1 MGIFD
6 SMKQRKLEKQ
16 FQASNAAY
24 QSELQQWNANSASL
38 NEMIQNVD
46 DCIAGK
52 FDTVFTDRSNYGFML
67 KVDEFPVASVQ
78 GCGYIELVRAPSQ
91 HTGGYGGVSFP
102 IFGNI
107 RLNTGRFGGQ
117 TIPGAESMNM
127 TDQGTALIT
136 NERVMFQGS
145 IRTHEWKFSKMMGM
159 SHQPGGI
166 TTFAMTTAGKPAGFG
181 YGDAVAPLVQFRLE
195 FAAAIALGTLERFR
209 GELQVEKDKHE
220 SEKPVP
226 PAPVLTAG

>member
-16 FQASNAAY
+16 FQIDTAAY
-24 QSELQQWNANSASL
+24 QSELEQWNTNSTTL

-46 DCIAGK
+46 ECIAGK
-52 FDTVFTDRSNYGFML
+52 VDTVFTDRSDYGFML
-67 KVDEFPVASVQ
+67 KTDEFAVAFVQ
-78 GCGYIELVRAPSQ
+78 ECGYIELVRAPSQ

-107 RLNTGRFGGQ
+107 RINTGRIKGQ
-117 TIPGAESMNM
+117 TIPGAESMGV
-127 TDQGTALIT
+127 TDHGNALIT
-136 NERVMFQGS
+136 NERVMFQGGM
-145 IRTHEWKFSKMMGM
+145 RTHEWKFSKMMGM
-159 SHQPGGI
+159 SHHPGGI

-195 FAAAIALGTLERFR
+195 FAAAMALGTLERFR
-209 GELQVEKDKHE
+209 GELQVEKDKHDA
-220 SEKPVP
+220 EKPIP
-226 PAPVLTAG
+226 PAPVVAAS